1 MSSEN
6 DSQLEQQRLEGG
18 ADDGAA
24 APKKEAPP
32 DPRMLA
38 MEQITVHR
46 EGMDEQQP
54 ADTATQVAQQTAAE
68 PVVLT
73 DMDRTMVKVKVD
85 GVESM
90 VSVADVVA
98 RFQKNEAADK
108 RLAEAARLRA
118 EAEAM
123 AQQQKPPA
131 TVDAATGGGQTQ
143 HQSPPQGDDK
153 GQTVK
158 DFLQSL
164 FEGDEEKAAER
175 LQALL
180 SVGGRADSSTP
191 IDPGALA
198 AQLTPAIRQQLQN
211 DSALDTFLETNQAIA
226 NDPYLTQ
233 MTVGF
238 LDEELKGGKAYPE
251 ALAEAG
257 RRTSGWM
264 ASKGIPITTNEPRPT
279 TTRDDKLARKGQMDD
294 IRPASTSAASTVA
307 APQSPSQVIDEM
319 RKARGLPV

>member
-6 DSQLEQQRLEGG
+6 DSQLEQQRQEG

-24 APKKEAPP
+24 ATKKEAPP

-46 EGMDEQQP
+46 EGMEEQSEA
-54 ADTATQVAQQTAAE
+54 ADTASQVAQQTAAE
-68 PVVLT
+68 PVVLS
-73 DMDRTMVKVKVD
+73 DGLDRTMVKVKVD

-90 VSVADVVA
+90 VPVSEVIA
-98 RFQKNEAADK
+98 RYQKNEAADK
-108 RLAEAARLRA
+108 RLAEAARLRS

-123 AQQQKPPA
+123 AQKPPA
-131 TVDAATGGGQTQ
+131 SVDAPPTGAQT
-143 HQSPPQGDDK
+143 PPQSTPQGGDK

-158 DFLQSL
+158 EFLQSL

-180 SVGGRADSSTP
+180 SEGRAASSTP
-191 IDPGALA
+191 ADTGSLA

-211 DSALDTFLETNQAIA
+211 ESALDKFLETNQAIA

-233 MTVGF
+233 MTAGF
-238 LDEELKGGKAYPE
+238 LDEEIKGGKSYPD

-264 ASKGIPITTNEPRPT
+264 ASKGIPITTKEPDPT